1 MSILDPKYETAA
13 PEALQQLQ
21 LERLQALLVR
31 LRRNVRRYRELLG
44 TLQVESLA
52 DLNRLP
58 TTQPKDLADSFPY
71 GMFALPLREVIRLH
85 SAVGPEGRQ
94 LITGHTQNDIRHW
107 GRLVARQLVA
117 AGVTA
122 NDVLQINLGNG
133 SSSSFSGYVLGA
145 QTIEASVIAEDPFHI
160 DYQLAMLQNYRPTV
174 LITTPTNAREI
185 ADLLN
190 QRRLDPQS
198 LHLRTVLLSRP
209 VTPAERETLQA
220 GLFAQVQDNFGIPE
234 LLDPGF
240 CVQCAEGRF
249 HVNEDE
255 FVVEVPDEELLVT
268 TLVREATPLLRYA
281 TRIACT
287 LQRGKCP
294 CGRTTATLVPGRRL
308 DQRVLVNEMPLYRQ
322 QLREVLAHTAAAEHV
337 ADFEVTD
344 RRVVVSL
351 SVSERIFDDLVR
363 TLQSVQL
370 EVESEFLARL
380 GVEAVVRLVSP
391 RGGQSRQLAS
401 SPGRA
406 TPLPENSRD

>member
-1 MSILDPKYETAA
+1 MSILDPRYETLPA
-13 PEALQQLQ
+13 EALQQLQ

-31 LRRNVRRYRELLG
+31 LKRNVRRYRELVG
-44 TLQVESLA
+44 DIRVESLA

-58 TTQPKDLADSFPY
+58 VTQPEDLANSFPY

-94 LITGHTQNDIRHW
+94 LVTGHTQNDIKYW

-122 NDVLQINLGNG
+122 NDVIQINLGNG

-185 ADLLN
+185 ARLLD
-190 QRRLDPQS
+190 QRRIDPQS
-198 LHLRTVLLSRP
+198 LHLRSVLLSRP
-209 VTPAERETLQA
+209 VTDAEQERLEA
-220 GLFAQVQDNFGIPE
+220 GLFAQVQGNFGISE
-234 LLDPGF
+234 VLDPGF

-249 HVNEDE
+249 HVNEDQ
-255 FVVEVPDEELLVT
+255 FLVEIHGEELLVT
-268 TLVREATPLLRYA
+268 TLAREATPLLRYA

-287 LQRGKCP
+287 FERDKCR
-294 CGRTTATLVPGRRL
+294 CGRTTGRLCPGRRL
-308 DQRVLVNEMPLYRQ
+308 DQRVLINEMPLYQQ
-322 QLREVLAHTAAAEHV
+322 QLREVLAHTPAAGHPAE
-337 ADFEVTD
+337 FEISD
-344 RRVVVSL
+344 RRVVIAL

-370 EVESEFLARL
+370 EVESEFLERL

-391 RGGQSRQLAS
+391 NRTRAAGGGVEPSEGGVSQ
-401 SPGRA
+401 
-406 TPLPENSRD
+406 

>member
-1 MSILDPKYETAA
+1 MSILDPKYEATQ

-31 LRRNVRRYRELLG
+31 LKRNVRRYRELVG
-44 TLQVESLA
+44 DIRVESLA
-52 DLNRLP
+52 DLSRLP
-58 TTQPKDLADSFPY
+58 VTQPEDLANSFPY

-94 LITGHTQNDIRHW
+94 LITGHTQNDIKYW

-122 NDVLQINLGNG
+122 NDVIQINLGDG

-174 LITTPTNAREI
+174 LVTTPTNAREI
-185 ADLLN
+185 ATLLD
-190 QRRLDPQS
+190 QRRIDPQS
-198 LHLRTVLLSRP
+198 LHLRSVLLSRP
-209 VTPAERETLQA
+209 VTDTEQDQLQA
-220 GLFAQVQDNFGIPE
+220 GLFAQVQGNFGIAE
-234 LLDPGF
+234 VLDPGF
-240 CVQCAEGRF
+240 CVQCAEGHF
-249 HVNEDE
+249 HVNEDQ
-255 FVVEVPDEELLVT
+255 FLVELQGEELLVT
-268 TLVREATPLLRYA
+268 TLAREATPLLRYA
-281 TRIACT
+281 TRIACS
-287 LQRGKCP
+287 LRHGKCP
-294 CGRTTATLVPGRRL
+294 CGRTNATLVPGRRL
-308 DQRVLVNEMPLYRQ
+308 DQRVLINEMPLYQQ
-322 QLREVLAHTAAAEHV
+322 QLREVLAHTAAAGHPAE
-337 ADFEVTD
+337 FEITD
-344 RRVVVSL
+344 HRVIISL

-391 RGGQSRQLAS
+391 NRTRTGGTDAQLSAGGVEPARQ
-401 SPGRA
+401 
-406 TPLPENSRD
+406 